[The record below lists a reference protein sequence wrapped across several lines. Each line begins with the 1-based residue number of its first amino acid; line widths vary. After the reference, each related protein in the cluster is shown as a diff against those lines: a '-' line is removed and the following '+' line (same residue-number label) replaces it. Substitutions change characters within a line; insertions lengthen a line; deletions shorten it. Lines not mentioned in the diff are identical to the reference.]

1 MYVPLH
7 VHSEY
12 SLLDGAIRLDALAKR
27 CRDLG
32 IPACALTDHGNL
44 HGAVEFHD
52 AMAGQGVKPILG
64 CEVYVAPGSRF
75 DRVSRQGMQDAGHH
89 LILLARDDEGWRNL
103 MRLVSLG
110 HLEGFYYK
118 PRIDKELLARHARGI
133 TALSGCLSG
142 ELAGAFLRGDEAGA
156 RQVAGQY
163 MDILGRH
170 HYFLEVQDH
179 GLPED
184 TRVNAGIAQLSR
196 ELGLPMVA
204 TPDCHYLDR
213 TDAASHEVL
222 LCIQTATSIHDP
234 KRMRFSTEEFYL
246 KSEAEM
252 RQAFAWAPAA
262 VDATVAVAEQ
272 CNVTLPKGGLR
283 LPAFDLPAGVTDP
296 LEHLRGLCKAAL
308 PLKYPQAGPEVPLR
322 LEHELKVIGKL
333 GYAGYFLIVADFVQA
348 SRKMGV
354 RVGPGRGSAGG
365 SLVAYLLGITAV
377 EPLSRGLLFERF
389 LNPERV
395 SPPDIDV
402 DFADTGRDKVIAYVA
417 QKYGRERVAQIM
429 AFGRLAA
436 RAAVRDVGRA
446 LDYSYGEVDALAKQV
461 PAEPDMTLTRA
472 LEQNPD
478 LKAMAQEP
486 RAARLLET
494 AKHLEGLA
502 RHASTHAAG
511 VVIGAGP
518 LIDEVPLALGS
529 EKDDGAGVV
538 TQYDMASLERV
549 GLVKMDFLGL
559 RTLTVLDEA
568 CRLIREQGG
577 NAPDLEALPDGD
589 EATFKMLAKGESH
602 GVFQLESWGM
612 RDLLKRFKPRSLE
625 DIDQLIA
632 LFRPGPMRM
641 IDEYIKRREGSV
653 PVRYDLPQLQP
664 ILERTYGVIVYQEQ
678 VMRVA
683 MEVAGFS
690 AGQADLLRRA
700 MGKKDPELL
709 EKQRQVFIK
718 GATAKGVDAEAADKL
733 FDLLARFAEYG
744 FNKAHSAA
752 YAVLAYQTAWLK
764 AHHPAAF
771 LAAVMSSEMG
781 SPERVQAALAEARRA
796 GVGILGPDVNAS
808 GARFQLEGGA
818 IRFGLA
824 AVRHVGVGAMESLV
838 AARKTG
844 TFASLDDLLERCE
857 QNVLN
862 AKAAEALVKAGAM
875 DSLAGGPQGRGG
887 ILAQL
892 PQAQERAARV
902 REERES
908 GQASLFGDLPGPEQ
922 AAQPNATDLKALAW
936 DELQRLAFEKEAL
949 GFYLSGHPL
958 QRWQSLLKAARC
970 ASLSSLA
977 EGKEGATIWVGGVV
991 LGVKMQVTKRG
1002 ESMARLTVEDLEGVA
1017 ELIAWPRVLEQARS
1031 LAQKEAL
1038 VLARGRLDLSGDEAR
1053 VSLDELLPLEQALS
1067 RAKGLHVT
1075 LDPAHP
1081 HRADHLKE
1089 WARSHPGSSPLWLHV
1104 KDKKGEIVQKARLTI
1119 GLSLE
1124 GLDELAELG
1133 EEAWLG

>member
-1 MYVPLH
+1 
-7 VHSEY
+7 
-12 SLLDGAIRLDALAKR
+12 
-27 CRDLG
+27 
-32 IPACALTDHGNL
+32 
-44 HGAVEFHD
+44 
-52 AMAGQGVKPILG
+52 
-64 CEVYVAPGSRF
+64 
-75 DRVSRQGMQDAGHH
+75 
-89 LILLARDDEGWRNL
+89 
-103 MRLVSLG
+103 
-110 HLEGFYYK
+110 
-118 PRIDKELLARHARGI
+118 
-133 TALSGCLSG
+133 
-142 ELAGAFLRGDEAGA
+142 
-156 RQVAGQY
+156 
-163 MDILGRH
+163 
-170 HYFLEVQDH
+170 
-179 GLPED
+179 
-184 TRVNAGIAQLSR
+184 
-196 ELGLPMVA
+196 
-204 TPDCHYLDR
+204 
-213 TDAASHEVL
+213 
-222 LCIQTATSIHDP
+222 
-234 KRMRFSTEEFYL
+234 
-246 KSEAEM
+246 
-252 RQAFAWAPAA
+252 
-262 VDATVAVAEQ
+262 
-272 CNVTLPKGGLR
+272 
-283 LPAFDLPAGVTDP
+283 
-296 LEHLRGLCKAAL
+296 LEHLRGLCKASV
-308 PLKYPQAGPEVPLR
+308 PLKYPSAGPEVPLR

-333 GYAGYFLIVADFVQA
+333 GYAGYFLIVADFVAA
-348 SRKMGV
+348 SRRMGV

-365 SLVAYLLGITAV
+365 SLVSYLLGITAV

-389 LNPERV
+389 LNPERI

-402 DFADTGRDKVIAYVA
+402 DFADHGRDKVIAYVA

-478 LKAMAQEP
+478 LKQMSLEP

-494 AKHLEGLA
+494 ARSLEGLA

-518 LIDEVPLALGS
+518 LIDEVPLALGG
-529 EKDDGAGVV
+529 EKDGAAGIV

-559 RTLTVLDEA
+559 RTLTVLDEC
-568 CRLIREQGG
+568 CRLIGEQGG
-577 NAPDLEALPDGD
+577 QVPDLENLPDGD

-625 DIDQLIA
+625 DVDQLIA

-709 EKQRQVFIK
+709 EKQRQSFVK
-718 GATAKGVDAEAADKL
+718 GASAKGVDAEAADKL

-771 LAAVMSSEMG
+771 LAALMSSEMG
-781 SPERVQAALAEARRA
+781 SPERVQAALAECRRA
-796 GVGILGPDVNAS
+796 GVTVLGPDVNAS
-808 GARFQLEGGA
+808 GARFQLEGA
-818 IRFGLA
+818 AVRFGLA
-824 AVRHVGVGAMESLV
+824 AVRHVGIGAMEALV
-838 AARKTG
+838 GARQAGPFKD
-844 TFASLDDLLERCE
+844 LDDLLVRCE
-857 QNVLN
+857 ANVLN
-862 AKAAEALVKAGAM
+862 GKAAEALVKAGAF
-875 DSLAGGPQGRGG
+875 DSLAGGPQARAVL
-887 ILAQL
+887 LAQL
-892 PQAQERAARV
+892 PQAQDHASRV

-908 GQASLFGDLPGPEQ
+908 GQGSLFGDASSAPVVP
-922 AAQPNATDLKALAW
+922 APSANDLKAIAW

-958 QRWQSLLKAARC
+958 QRWQRLLTAARV
-970 ASLSSLA
+970 SSLA
-977 EGKEGATIWVGGVV
+977 SLDEGKDGAPLRVGGVV

-1002 ESMARLTVEDLEGVA
+1002 ESMARLTLEDLEGVA
-1017 ELIAWPRVLEQARS
+1017 ELIVWPRTLEQARS
-1031 LAQKEAL
+1031 LAVKDAL

-1053 VSLDELLPLEQALS
+1053 VSVDELIPLEQVLA
-1067 RAKGLHVT
+1067 RAKALHVS

-1081 HRADHLKE
+1081 HRAQHLKE
-1089 WARSHPGSSPLWLHV
+1089 WARSHPGSTALWLHV
-1104 KDKKGEIVQKARLTI
+1104 KDLKGEVVQKAS
-1119 GLSLE
+1119 LSVGVTME